1 MWWYETTEAPVQ
13 CSGLSCGVSAGEY
26 LGGSGEVAVVMAVRQ
41 WAVLSAPAHCA
52 AACKNLTSTNNGILG
67 LTNTNTANYPSDR
80 ILDHTA
86 APFVFPARCL
96 APDTKTEAGTTGS
109 YARLQSRV
117 PQFLR
122 QHLFRNRIYFL
133 RIFTSCLH
141 IKFIQ
146 PKVVLAA
153 ITNLQ
158 KNTGWR

>member
-1 MWWYETTEAPVQ
+1 MQ

-86 APFVFPARCL
+86 PPFVFPARCL

>member
-1 MWWYETTEAPVQ
+1 MQ

-86 APFVFPARCL
+86 PPFVFPARCL

-109 YARLQSRV
+109 YARLQSGV

-122 QHLFRNRIYFL
+122 QHILETT
-133 RIFTSCLH
+133 FT
-141 IKFIQ
+141 F
-146 PKVVLAA
+146 
-153 ITNLQ
+153 
-158 KNTGWR
+158 